1 MKRNIPKDIITVLRI
16 LSLPEEKQGKAIID
30 NVERHKRDKIKRM
43 VEYGRTIKAPKHILH
58 RLYNYLLKEG
68 FRLWF

>member
-1 MKRNIPKDIITVLRI
+1 MKRNVPKDIITVLRI

-43 VEYGRTIKAPKHILH
+43 VEYGRTVKAPKYILH

-68 FRLWF
+68 FRL